1 MKNLTIEKTLFVAI
15 LGLLPLCGCVNE
27 TPVPPPQE
35 ILVSPQDMIELRDKA
50 KKGDKSAQRNISER
64 YATGNTLVKDEV
76 LAEQWAMRASPT
88 MSTTTGGNALA
99 VLQGRLEDDATAAK
113 TTAPAAGTAKP
124 SAPVAVSQKSVPV
137 TRPEKR
143 TENPNTARVASAQ
156 TKPQTATP
164 VSAQRISEEDFHW
177 TIRAAS
183 QGNRSALKKLQPG
196 TPMRAKLES
205 YARTA
210 EGRKNPFVAEVMKK
224 LK

>member
-1 MKNLTIEKTLFVAI
+1 MYSQKILPACFLIAAI

-27 TPVPPPQE
+27 TLVP
-35 ILVSPQDMIELRDKA
+35 PQDMIELRNKA

-64 YATGNTLVKDEV
+64 YATGNTLVQDEV

-99 VLQGRLEDDATAAK
+99 VLQGSRGNDATAAK
-113 TTAPAAGTAKP
+113 TTAPAGTAKP

-143 TENPNTARVASAQ
+143 TENPNTSRVASAQ

-164 VSAQRISEEDFHW
+164 VPAQRISEEDFHW

>member
-27 TPVPPPQE
+27 TLVP
-35 ILVSPQDMIELRDKA
+35 PQDMIELRNKA

-64 YATGNTLVKDEV
+64 YATGNTLVQDEV

-99 VLQGRLEDDATAAK
+99 VLQGSRGNDATAAK
-113 TTAPAAGTAKP
+113 TTAPAGTAKP

-143 TENPNTARVASAQ
+143 TENPNTSRVASAQ

-164 VSAQRISEEDFHW
+164 VPAQRISEEDFHW